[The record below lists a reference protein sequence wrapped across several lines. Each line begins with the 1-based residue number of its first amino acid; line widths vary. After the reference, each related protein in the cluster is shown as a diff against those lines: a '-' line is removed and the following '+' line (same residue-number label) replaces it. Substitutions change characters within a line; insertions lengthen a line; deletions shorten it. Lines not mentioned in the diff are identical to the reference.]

1 MPRETVTDTQNPP
14 VTIAEPGLDLS
25 LVISH
30 FSPLLLQPA
39 WPRLLCQ
46 FAVPGLAVLLLCPVF
61 ERSKFNALNANY
73 LFRASRTI
81 LPLFSA
87 TIPEYHRL
95 GNL

>member
-1 MPRETVTDTQNPP
+1 MPRETVTDTQNPLM
-14 VTIAEPGLDLS
+14 TIAEPGLDLS
-25 LVISH
+25 PVISH
-30 FSPLLLQPA
+30 FCPLLLQPA

-46 FAVPGLAVLLLCPVF
+46 LVVLGLAVLLLCPVF

-73 LFRASRTI
+73 LFRAFRTI

-87 TIPEYHRL
+87 TIPEYYRL